1 MPASRTLSEAIHE
14 WMHVFMRR
22 SMVDF
27 SHYARDTGMSLP
39 QFVTLIN
46 LHRKGIAGVS
56 DIGDDLGVSSAAA
69 SQMIERLVQ
78 LGLLERS
85 EDPHDRRAKR
95 IILTSRGRE
104 LLEKG
109 MQARARWL
117 DDLARALT
125 PEQQETIIAALDL
138 LTQAARETG

>member
-1 MPASRTLSEAIHE
+1 MPSPRTLSEAIHD

-27 SHYARDTGMSLP
+27 SHYARDTGMSMS

-46 LHRKGIAGVS
+46 LHRKGIAGVT
-56 DIGDDLGVSSAAA
+56 DVGDDLGVSSAAA

-95 IILTSRGRE
+95 VILTPRGTE